1 MNKQVNVSGLGAI
14 LDDGGRASGRDM
26 TASPIDKFTVTLRSF
41 LRVSLLALAAATGT
55 SAAAQLTAAEVAE
68 ARDAALSD
76 TAAYDFIAGLTT
88 EVGARQASTESEA
101 RARAWT
107 VERLRA
113 MGFANVRIEPF
124 EMPTWVR
131 GEERAE
137 IVAPFAQS
145 LTLTALGNSG
155 ATPAG
160 GLMAEVVGF
169 ADLAAFEAADP
180 ATYRGRIVYVGHAM
194 RRTQDGSSYGAFGP
208 VRFRGPDVAARRG
221 AAAIVIRSVG
231 TDHDRRNPHTGN
243 TNFGAGVTPIPAA
256 ALSNP
261 DADNLERMLARATAP
276 VQMRLTLT
284 PRNIG
289 QQMSGNVIADI
300 VGSDPAAGMVV
311 IACHLDSWDLGTGAV
326 DDAAGCGIIA
336 AAAQRVAALP
346 GQRRRTIRILMAG
359 AEEVGVWGGRSY
371 GQRHA
376 GDAAGAGR
384 HAVALESD
392 FGAGRVWRVDFR
404 LPAAAS
410 PLADRIAALLTPLGI
425 ARGRDPATG
434 GADIGAL
441 AQAGVPLVD
450 LQQDGTRYFD
460 LHHTA
465 DDTLAV
471 VDPEEIRQN
480 VAAWTATLAILADA
494 PEALGPPT
502 GSAQ

>member
-1 MNKQVNVSGLGAI
+1 
-14 LDDGGRASGRDM
+14 M
-26 TASPIDKFTVTLRSF
+26 TRT
-41 LRVSLLALAAATGT
+41 LLAGIAAVAFTLP
-55 SAAAQLTAAEVAE
+55 AAAQVTPAQLEQ
-68 ARDAALSD
+68 ARAAALEDSV
-76 TAAYDFIAGLTT
+76 AYDFIEDLTT
-88 EVGARQASTESEA
+88 EVGARQAGTEAEA
-101 RARAWT
+101 RARTWT
-107 VERLRA
+107 VARLRA
-113 MGFANVRIEPF
+113 MGFANARIEEF
-124 EMPTWVR
+124 RMPTWVR

-137 IVAPFAQS
+137 IIGPFPQP

-155 ATPAG
+155 ATPAD
-160 GLMAEVVGF
+160 GLTAEVIGF
-169 ADLAAFEAADP
+169 PTLAAFEAADP
-180 ATYRGRIVYVGHAM
+180 ATIRGRIVYIGHAM

-208 VRFRGPDVAARRG
+208 VRFRGPDAAARRG

-243 TNFGAGVTPIPAA
+243 TNFGEGVTPIPAA

-261 DADNLERMLARATAP
+261 DADNLERMLARATTP
-276 VQMRLTLT
+276 VRMHLTLT

-289 QQMSGNVIADI
+289 EQTSGNVIADI
-300 VGSDPAAGMVV
+300 PGSDPAAGMVV
-311 IACHLDSWDLGTGAV
+311 IACHLDSWDLGTGAI

-359 AEEVGVWGGRSY
+359 AEEVGIWGGRDY
-371 GQRHA
+371 GRRHA
-376 GDAAGAGR
+376 ADAAGAAR

-404 LPAAAS
+404 LPASAA
-410 PLADRIAALLTPLGI
+410 PLADRIAAALNPLGI
-425 ARGRDPATG
+425 ARGREPATG

-465 DDTLAV
+465 DDTLAA
-471 VDPEEIRQN
+471 VDPAEVRQN
-480 VAAWTATLAILADA
+480 VAAWTVTIALLADA
-494 PEALGPPT
+494 PEALGPTPASP
-502 GSAQ
+502 SAP

>member
-1 MNKQVNVSGLGAI
+1 MIAY
-14 LDDGGRASGRDM
+14 R
-26 TASPIDKFTVTLRSF
+26 
-41 LRVSLLALAAATGT
+41 LALAALALP
-55 SAAAQLTAAEVAE
+55 AAAVAQVTPEQVAA
-68 ARDAALSD
+68 AREAALSD
-76 TAAYDFIAGLTT
+76 TAAYSFIEGLTT
-88 EVGARQASTESEA
+88 EVGPRQAGTEAEA
-101 RARAWT
+101 RARTWA
-107 VERLRA
+107 VARLRA
-113 MGFANVRIEPF
+113 MGFANARIEEF
-124 EMPTWVR
+124 QMPTWVR
-131 GEERAE
+131 GEERAT
-137 IVAPFAQS
+137 ILAPFPQPLA
-145 LTLTALGNSG
+145 LTALGNSG
-155 ATPAG
+155 ATPAT
-160 GLMAEVVGF
+160 GLTAEVVGF
-169 ADLAAFEAADP
+169 PNLAAFEAADP
-180 ATYRGRIVYVGHAM
+180 AMVRGRIVYIGHAM

-243 TNFGAGVTPIPAA
+243 TNFGEGVTPIPAA

-261 DADNLERMLARATAP
+261 DADNLERMLARADTP
-276 VQMRLTLT
+276 VRMQLVLT

-289 QQMSGNVIADI
+289 QQTSGNVIADI
-300 VGSDPAAGMVV
+300 PGSDAAAGMVV
-311 IACHLDSWDLGTGAV
+311 VACHIDSWDLGTGAI

-359 AEEVGVWGGRSY
+359 AEEVGVWGGRAY

-376 GDAAGAGR
+376 ANAAGAAT

-404 LPAAAS
+404 LPAAAT
-410 PLADRIAALLTPLGI
+410 PLADRIAAALSPLGI
-425 ARGRDPATG
+425 ARGRDAATG

-465 DDTLAV
+465 DDTLAA
-471 VDPEEIRQN
+471 VDLAEVQQN
-480 VAAWTATLAILADA
+480 VAAWTATLALLADA
-494 PEALGPPT
+494 PEVLGPAP
-502 GSAQ
+502 AAP